1 MAETGELRIGFSNA
15 GSGGTSGHLRL
26 FGSLVPAGVSLE
38 FEGLHV
44 LDESRDDFDI
54 RYDLHGNLQP
64 LLDRAVELVSERGWD
79 ALIVPAAPLE
89 VMNLGLYDSLRHALS
104 VPVTTAL
111 NACSEALNAFGASRV
126 LLMTPFTERMNARI
140 RDYLANRGI
149 EASTYGEFDR
159 VTEAMV
165 LGPEEVRRRARSALD
180 QAGRVDAIYFQGAVL
195 DPLEVI
201 ESLEQE
207 SELPVVASNPAM
219 LWFILS
225 QLGRRYSIEGYGKLL
240 RQWPAVSARA
250 GSQ

>member
-1 MAETGELRIGFSNA
+1 MATEQLRIGFTNA
-15 GSGGTSGHLRL
+15 GTGGVSGHLEDFRA
-26 FGSLVPAGVSLE
+26 LVPAGVSLE

-44 LDESRDDFDI
+44 LDESTDDFDI

-64 LLDRAVELVSERGWD
+64 LLDKALELVSERGWH

-89 VMNLGLYDSLRHALS
+89 VMNLGLHDALRQALS

-111 NACSEALNAFGASRV
+111 NACSVALNAFGASRV

-140 RDYLANRGI
+140 RDYLAKRGI
-149 EASTYGEFDR
+149 EASTFGEFDR
-159 VTEAMV
+159 VTEAAV
-165 LGPEEVRRRARSALD
+165 LGPDEVRRRARSALD

-195 DPLEVI
+195 DPLKAIEV
-201 ESLEQE
+201 LEKE

-225 QLGRRYSIEGYGKLL
+225 QLGRRFSIDGYGKLL
-240 RQWPAVSARA
+240 REWPAVPDRA

>member
-1 MAETGELRIGFSNA
+1 MATDQLRIGFTNA
-15 GSGGTSGHLRL
+15 GTGGASPHLADFR
-26 FGSLVPAGVSLE
+26 SLVPAGVSLE

-44 LDESRDDFDI
+44 LDESTDDFDI

-64 LLDRAVELVSERGWD
+64 LLDKAVALVSERGWD

-89 VMNLGLYDSLRHALS
+89 VMNLGLYDGLRQALS

-111 NACSEALNAFGASRV
+111 NACTEALSAFGASRV

-140 RDYLANRGI
+140 RDYLAKRGI
-149 EASTYGEFDR
+149 EASTFGEFDR
-159 VTEAMV
+159 VTEAAV
-165 LGPEEVRRRARSALD
+165 LGPDEVRRRARSALD

-195 DPLEVI
+195 DPLKAIEV
-201 ESLEQE
+201 LEKE

-225 QLGRRYSIEGYGKLL
+225 QLGRHYSIEGYGKLL
-240 RQWPAVSARA
+240 RQWPAMSV